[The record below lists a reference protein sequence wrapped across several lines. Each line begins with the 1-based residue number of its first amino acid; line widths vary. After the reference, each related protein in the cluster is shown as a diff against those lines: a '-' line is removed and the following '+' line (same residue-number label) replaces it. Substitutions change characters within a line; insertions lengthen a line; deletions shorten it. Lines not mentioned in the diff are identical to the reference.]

1 MDVLMVTAELAPYA
15 RVSDAGDVVFALA
28 KGLRQLGHRVTIAL
42 PRYGAFEEHGLLLAR
57 RLTPLSVDGADVT
70 VFDGQ
75 LSTGVELV
83 LFDVPG
89 LTAPGDL
96 ASPKPDALRVE
107 AFTAFG
113 RAAAALVRQR
123 REQQPFE
130 VVHAHDWAGG
140 LIGPHLGAGAPPL
153 VLSVYDARNRAL
165 EAGLASARAVVSPA
179 PSYAARFTDAS
190 VSGSLAAAFARL
202 PEPVI
207 GIAGGI
213 DYATHNPAT
222 DPSLE
227 ARYDAEDASAK
238 ARTKG
243 VVLREL
249 RLELDI
255 LRPLLLFA
263 GPLDRAHGADV
274 LLEALPELARL
285 PAALV
290 VAGSGTRGL
299 LSEFQ
304 AAAAERP
311 HQLACI
317 ALKDEA
323 ALRRLYAAADIALVL
338 PQESPCETAQ
348 LVAQRYGALPVAHA
362 ADSVKDTVVD
372 CDAALETGTG
382 FLFDALERGAL
393 VGAVERALA
402 ANATESGWARLRRR
416 VMRLDVGW
424 DRPARRY
431 AQVYRRATEPPAS

>member
-1 MDVLMVTAELAPYA
+1 MDVLLVTAELAPYA

-28 KGLRQLGHRVTIAL
+28 KGLRHLGHRVTIAL
-42 PRYGAFEEHGLLLAR
+42 PRYAAFEEHGLLLAR
-57 RLTPLSVDGADVT
+57 RLTPLSVDGAEVT

-89 LTAPGDL
+89 LATPGEL
-96 ASPKPDALRVE
+96 ASATLDGRGLA

-140 LIGPHLGAGAPPL
+140 LVGPHLGAGAPPL
-153 VLSVYDARNRAL
+153 VLSVYDVRRPAL
-165 EAGLASARAVVSPA
+165 EAGLASARAVVSPT
-179 PSYAARFTDAS
+179 PSYAARFTDPS

-207 GIAGGI
+207 GIASGI
-213 DYATHNPAT
+213 DYATFNPAT

-227 ARYDAEDASAK
+227 ARYDAEDAAGK

-243 VVLREL
+243 VILREL

-255 LRPLLLFA
+255 LRPLVLFA
-263 GPLDRAHGADV
+263 GPLDRAHGAHV
-274 LLEALPELARL
+274 LLESLGELARL
-285 PAALV
+285 PAAVV
-290 VAGSGTRGL
+290 VAGSGTRGSL
-299 LSEFQ
+299 AEFQ

-311 HQLACI
+311 QNLACV

-338 PQESPCETAQ
+338 PADSPCETAQ
-348 LVAQRYGALPVAHA
+348 LVAQRYGTLPVAYA
-362 ADSVKDTVVD
+362 ADVVRDTVVD

-382 FLFDALERGAL
+382 FLFDTLERTAL

-402 ANATESGWARLRRR
+402 ANATEAQWVRLRRR

-431 AQVYRRATEPPAS
+431 AQVYRRAAEPPAS

>member
-15 RVSDAGDVVFALA
+15 RVTDAGDVVFALA

-57 RLTPLSVDGADVT
+57 RLTPLPVDGADVM

-83 LFDVPG
+83 LFDIPG
-89 LTAPGDL
+89 LATPGDL
-96 ASPKPDALRVE
+96 GSPAPDARSVE

-123 REQQPFE
+123 REQQPFD

-140 LIGPHLGAGAPPL
+140 LIGPQLGAGAPPL
-153 VLSVYDARNRAL
+153 VLSVYDVRRRPL
-165 EAGLASARAVVSPA
+165 EAGLASARAVVSPS
-179 PSYAARFTDAS
+179 PSYAARFGDAA
-190 VSGSLAAAFARL
+190 VSGALAATFARL

-207 GIAGGI
+207 GIASGL
-213 DYATHNPAT
+213 DYATYNPAT

-227 ARYDAEDASAK
+227 ARFDAEDASAK

-243 VVLREL
+243 VLLRQL

-255 LRPLLLFA
+255 ARPLVLFA
-263 GPLDRAHGADV
+263 GPLDRAHGAEV

-285 PAALV
+285 PAAFV
-290 VAGSGTRGL
+290 VASAGTRGL
-299 LSEFQ
+299 FSEFQ
-304 AAAAERP
+304 AAAAELP
-311 HQLACI
+311 HQIACVG
-317 ALKDEA
+317 LKDDA
-323 ALRRLYAAADIALVL
+323 ALRRLYAAADLALVL
-338 PQESPCETAQ
+338 PADSPCETAQ
-348 LVAQRYGALPVAHA
+348 LVAQRYGTLPVAYA
-362 ADSVKDTVVD
+362 ADVVLDTVVD

-382 FLFDALERGAL
+382 FLFDGLDRASL

-402 ANATESGWARLRRR
+402 ANASEGPWTRLRRR